1 MGDCSLLRRALLEL
15 QPLSRRSEYRVISN
29 TSRIIAAQG
38 LRAFAYGFTAILL
51 GHLLA
56 RSGASTLVVG
66 LVLSAIVLGSA
77 LASLILLRFGE
88 RIGRVR
94 AYKFI
99 YGLLALAGLIIALHP
114 TPWSIALVGLT
125 GVLST
130 DANENGPATTLEQA
144 MLAEEHQS
152 SKFAVIFGRYNGV
165 AATFGSLGALT
176 QGWLSHI
183 QRFESSYIGFYILL
197 PLGAAGWWLAHSLHL
212 PPKSSL
218 RATQRGLKNSPVRN
232 RIIQLSTLFA
242 FDSAAG
248 GLTTSAWLSYYLTTR
263 YHASASLLGYL
274 FFAFSILSALS
285 MFLAP
290 VLAQRIGLVAT
301 MVTTHLASNCFFI
314 IAAFCGNLKVAVLFL
329 LLRSALSQMDI
340 PTRQA
345 LIMAV
350 VPEADRMA
358 AAALTNAA
366 RYSVR
371 PAAPAITAALQHIA
385 IGAPLVVA
393 GSVKLLYDT
402 TILIWAKKGRYLT
415 RNI

>member
-1 MGDCSLLRRALLEL
+1 M
-15 QPLSRRSEYRVISN
+15 
-29 TSRIIAAQG
+29 
-38 LRAFAYGFTAILL
+38 RAFAYGFTAILL

-56 RSGASTLVVG
+56 KSGASTLVVG

-77 LASLILLRFGE
+77 LASLILLRFGD
-88 RIGRVR
+88 RVGRVR
-94 AYKFI
+94 AYKYI
-99 YGLLALAGLIIALHP
+99 YLLLALAGLIIALHP

-130 DANENGPATTLEQA
+130 DANDNGPATTLEQT
-144 MLAEEHQS
+144 MLADEHHS
-152 SKFAVIFGRYNGV
+152 SKFAAIFGRYNGV

-183 QRFESSYIGFYILL
+183 HRFESTYIGFYILI
-197 PLGAAGWWLAHSLHL
+197 PLGALGWWLAHSLQL
-212 PPKSSL
+212 PTRTEARL
-218 RATQRGLKNSPVRN
+218 AHRGLKGSPVRT

-242 FDSAAG
+242 IDSAAG

-274 FFAFSILSALS
+274 FFAFAILSALS
-285 MFLAP
+285 MFVAP
-290 VLAQRIGLVAT
+290 ILAQRIGLVAT
-301 MVTTHLASNCFFI
+301 MVITHLASNCFFI
-314 IAAFCGNLKVAVLFL
+314 VAAFSGNLKVAVLFL
-329 LLRSALSQMDI
+329 LLRAALSQMDI

-371 PAAPAITAALQHIA
+371 PAAPTITAALQHIA

-393 GSVKLLYDT
+393 GSVKLLYDGA
-402 TILIWAKKGRYLT
+402 ILIWARKGKYLT